1 MRLLR
6 LLTAGSLLAAALFLT
21 DVSHGRGSDTG
32 TTGACGDGASLSWEP
47 TAPRQGA
54 LFRVVASGI
63 ASGTRLSGEV
73 ARQPLHFV
81 DTGEGRAEAFAAIP
95 VDGTTSLGVVVRC
108 SAHDQSDSLVAQ
120 VSATR
125 ADYPIDRL
133 TVSPRFGTPPDSAT
147 AERIRRESR
156 RALEVAERA
165 HDTPRLWRAPF
176 VRPRPSRIT
185 SGFGRGR
192 EFNGQITSRHM
203 GTDFAGAVG
212 APVHAVSDGVVRIV
226 DSFFYGGNVVYVDH
240 GAGLTSAYLHLSRQD
255 VAQGDTVQRG
265 QVIGR
270 VGATGRVTGPHLHFI
285 LRYGDITVD
294 PMSLFALTEAPEQK

>member
-1 MRLLR
+1 MHYW
-6 LLTAGSLLAAALFLT
+6 TFITAAAAIAGALVFTSAAHSRGTDSALSRSCGP
-21 DVSHGRGSDTG
+21 DVS
-32 TTGACGDGASLSWEP
+32 LVWEP
-47 TAPRQGA
+47 ATPRQGA
-54 LFRVVASGI
+54 LFRVRASGI
-63 ASGTRLSGEV
+63 AAGVRLSGEF

-81 DTGEGRAEAFAAIP
+81 EAGDGRAEAFAAIP
-95 VDGTTSLGVVVRC
+95 IDGGPSLGVVLRC
-108 SAHDQSDSLVAQ
+108 TAQGLTDSIVAHVNASQAN
-120 VSATR
+120 
-125 ADYPIDRL
+125 YPIDRL

-147 AERIRRESR
+147 SERIRRESR
-156 RALEVAERA
+156 RAMEVAEQA
-165 HDTPRLWRAPF
+165 HATPRLWREPF
-176 VRPRPSRIT
+176 VLPRTSRVT

-212 APVHAVSDGVVRIV
+212 APVRAVNDGVVRIV

-255 VAQGDTVQRG
+255 VAPGDTVQRG
-265 QVIGR
+265 QTIGR

-294 PMSLFALTEAPEQK
+294 PMSLFALAAAPEQQ